1 MKTDYPSLGRAALET
16 LTRTTEQACRVQRE
30 QLESILRRNA
40 HTRYGAR
47 YSFSGIRSVQT
58 FQQQVPLSRYEDY
71 EPYIQ
76 RLLAGQ
82 KAQLTQEEPVYYA
95 ITSGSTGTPKYVP
108 VTREDMEVHYRSIYG
123 GVFGMV
129 QRHFPQVPSSQLFGK
144 IWETGEFAD
153 TRLPGGQ
160 LCGIRSAS
168 LYQWLDR
175 DGGFDAGDY
184 CVPKEVLFPDTLE
197 DLTYLKARFALAEPG
212 ITAIHSVF
220 LHRVVRQLDYIREH
234 WDLLLRDMAQGTVD
248 PGVPLTD
255 RWRQRLARWLPADPR
270 RAAQLRA
277 LGIEKDGANMA
288 RKIWPGLRYILGIGG
303 EHFPQYTQAV
313 RRYAGDVPIHHF
325 IYGASE
331 GFLSIAAG
339 VDVPDAYILLPEA
352 GFFEFLPVEDGQT
365 EETPRTMGE
374 VERGKRYEL
383 VFTNHSG
390 LYRYRMQDVLEVV
403 DFYGQAPVVRFC
415 YRIHQVLN
423 VADEKL
429 NTEQLQ
435 AAFDAF
441 TRQTGLEGATFCVQ
455 EDFSTHPGRYL
466 FYLEAAPYPDAARVL
481 DGCLCRAS
489 LGYRGCRE
497 MGDIAPAAVRF
508 VPPGSFAQYEAALAG
523 QGRRMAQYKPV
534 RVLHNAWSRNF
545 FAAQADRMKGMKTG

>member
-1 MKTDYPSLGRAALET
+1 MKTDYASLGRAALEA
-16 LTRTTEQACRVQRE
+16 LARTTEQACRVQRE
-30 QLESILRRNA
+30 QLEGILRRNA
-40 HTRYGAR
+40 DTRYGVR
-47 YSFSGIRSVQT
+47 YGFSGIGSVQA
-58 FQQQVPLSRYEDY
+58 FQKQVPLSRYEDY
-71 EPYIQ
+71 ESYIQ
-76 RLLAGQ
+76 RLMEGQ
-82 KAQLTQEEPVYYA
+82 KAQLTREEPVYYA

-108 VTREDMEVHYRSIYG
+108 VTREDMEVHFRYIYG

-184 CVPKEVLFPDTLE
+184 CVPKEALFPDTLE

-220 LHRVVRQLDYIREH
+220 LHRVARQLDYIRDH
-234 WDLLLRDMAQGTVD
+234 WDLLLRDMEQGTVD
-248 PGVPLTD
+248 PGVTLAN
-255 RWRQRLARWLPADPR
+255 RWRQCLTRRLPANPR

-277 LGIEKDGANMA
+277 LGVEKDDAGMA
-288 RKIWPGLRYILGIGG
+288 CRIWPELRYILGIGG
-303 EHFPQYTQAV
+303 AQFPQYTRAV

-331 GFLSIAAG
+331 GFLSIARG

-352 GFFEFLPVEDGQT
+352 GFFEFLPVESGQT
-365 EETPRTMGE
+365 AETPRTMEE
-374 VERGKRYEL
+374 VECGKRYEL

-415 YRIHQVLN
+415 YRLHQVLN

-441 TRQTGLEGATFCVQ
+441 ARQTGLEGAAFCVQ
-455 EDFSTHPGRYL
+455 EDFTTRPGRYL
-466 FYLEAAPYPDAARVL
+466 FYLETAPCPGADRLL
-481 DGCLCRAS
+481 DESLCQAS

-534 RVLHNAWSRNF
+534 QVLHNAWSRNF
-545 FAAQADRMKGMKTG
+545 FADRADRLKGMETG

>member
-47 YSFSGIRSVQT
+47 YSFSRIGSVQT

-129 QRHFPQVPSSQLFGK
+129 QRHFPQVPS
-144 IWETGEFAD
+144 
-153 TRLPGGQ
+153 
-160 LCGIRSAS
+160 
-168 LYQWLDR
+168 
-175 DGGFDAGDY
+175 GDY

-255 RWRQRLARWLPADPR
+255 RWRQCLARWLPADPR

-441 TRQTGLEGATFCVQ
+441 TRQTGLEGAAFCVQ